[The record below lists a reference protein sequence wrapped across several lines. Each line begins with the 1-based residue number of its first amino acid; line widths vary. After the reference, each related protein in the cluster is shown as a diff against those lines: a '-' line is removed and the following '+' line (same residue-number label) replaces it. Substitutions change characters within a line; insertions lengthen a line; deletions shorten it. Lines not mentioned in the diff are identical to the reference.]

1 MQGLLEKTVQKIS
14 PINREA
20 VEKAKE
26 RQDGLLKPPGSLGK
40 LEDLS
45 LKLAGIYGD
54 PKPQVQKKAIVLMA
68 ADNGVYEEGYNS
80 FPQEI
85 TKSLVELAGPGL
97 IGVAVLSRHVDSKL
111 VVVDI
116 GIKGEVKG
124 EHILPKKIR
133 QGTANIA
140 KGPAMSREEAI
151 KAVETGIEVTNSL
164 IDEGIGLLGTG
175 EAGICNTTTTA
186 AVISALTG
194 IEPEQVVGMGT
205 GGDEQAYQKKL
216 QVVKDALALNKPNP
230 KDPIDVLTKVG
241 GLDIAG
247 LVGCY
252 LAAAARK
259 KPIVIDGFIA
269 GGAALCALKI
279 NPLVK
284 DYMIPS
290 HLSKEKGA
298 QVLLDALDME
308 PMLLMNMR
316 LGEGT
321 GAALTFNI
329 IDGACKI
336 INEMGSFADLE

>member
-1 MQGLLEKTVQKIS
+1 MQGLLEKTFKIIS
-14 PINREA
+14 PINQEA
-20 VEKAKE
+20 MKQAKE

-40 LEDLS
+40 LEDIS
-45 LKLAGIYGD
+45 LRLAGIYGT
-54 PKPQVQKKAIVLMA
+54 PGPVIQKKAIVLMA

-97 IGVAVLSRHVDSKL
+97 IGVAVLARHVGSRL

-124 EHILPKKIR
+124 EHILPRKIK
-133 QGTANIA
+133 QGTGNIA
-140 KGPAMSREEAI
+140 KGPAMIRTEAI

-164 IDEGIGLLGTG
+164 IDEGIGVLGTG

-194 IEPEQVVGMGT
+194 IEPEQVVGIGT
-205 GGDEQAYQKKL
+205 GGDEKAYQKKL
-216 QVVKDALALNKPNP
+216 QAVKDALSVNKP
-230 KDPIDVLTKVG
+230 DPNDPLDVLAKVG

-298 QVLLDALDME
+298 KVLMEALDME

-321 GAALTFNI
+321 GAALAFNI
-329 IDGACKI
+329 IDAACKI
-336 INEMGSFADLE
+336 INEMGSFTDIE